1 MIDWH
6 ALLDSLQIPNWTAG
20 KNVAKNCVNIRC
32 PCPGCTDSSNHYGF
46 HIINGSGRCWKCG
59 GAPAAQA
66 LAWAAHMS
74 VPEAKQLIRRFTY
87 GGTQPIEY
95 KEVKYADRLDIP
107 GGPLHEMHRQYLLRR
122 GLDPDYLVKHYGIKG
137 TMLNTRWEGKDYSL
151 RIIIPVKDQEGTVVS
166 FQGRDIT
173 GDSRRNRYEGCPKEK
188 ALRNYKH
195 LLYGAD
201 LAWHRDSVVA
211 VEGVFDVWKLG
222 PGAVCTFGTSM
233 TEEQLLMLSHWKRVT
248 FFFDPEPEAQQ
259 HAEEY
264 ARTVAMY
271 GSDAE
276 IACEDFGTLPN
287 GDKRD
292 LGDLAPHEITRIRN
306 ELGL

>member
-1 MIDWH
+1 MVDFAAIFEH
-6 ALLDSLQIPNWTAG
+6 LGIPYWTAG

-32 PCPGCTDSSNHYGF
+32 PCPGCTDSSNHYGANT
-46 HIINGSGRCWKCG
+46 ITGTGRCWKCG
-59 GAPAAQA
+59 GTYPAQA
-66 LAWAAHMS
+66 IAWAAHIP
-74 VPEAKQLIRRFTY
+74 VPEAKQLIARFTY
-87 GGTQPIEY
+87 GGTQPLVY
-95 KEVKYADRLDIP
+95 KETKYADHLTVP
-107 GGPLHEMHRQYLLRR
+107 GGPLQEMHRQYLLKR

-137 TMLNTRWEGKDYSL
+137 TMLNARWEGKDFSL
-151 RIIIPVKDQEGTVVS
+151 RIIIPVKDPEGNVVS

-173 GDSRRNRYEGCPKEK
+173 GDERRNRYEGCPKEK
-188 ALRNYKH
+188 ALANYKH

-211 VEGVFDVWKLG
+211 VEGVVDAWKLG
-222 PGAVCTFGTSM
+222 PGAVCTFGTGM
-233 TEEQLLMLSHWKRVT
+233 TKEQLLMLSHWKNVT

-264 ARTVAMY
+264 AREVAMY
-271 GSDAE
+271 GSSVDV
-276 IACEDFGTLPN
+276 ACEDFGALPN

-292 LGDLAPHEITRIRN
+292 LGDLAPHEIARIRT